1 MTNGQKFMST
11 TLQAVQK
18 NEEVMREKRTKQI
31 RITEK
36 TYKELAK
43 LGDVTDDFE
52 DVIGRLLKHYK
63 ETAAKKA

>member
-1 MTNGQKFMST
+1 MTNGQTFMGT
-11 TLQAVQK
+11 TLQALQNDEK
-18 NEEVMREKRTKQI
+18 VMRQKRTKQI

-36 TYKELAK
+36 TYKKLAK
-43 LGDVTDDFE
+43 LGHVTDDFE